1 MFSKD
6 QRMYPNR
13 GLGRIKP
20 SVCPVSLSKRS
31 MTHTPSK
38 IWSAPTS
45 KTLAFNN
52 LDLQLNSS
60 WHLDT
65 GHATELNQ
73 VKRKPR
79 RDNYLCQWPQDP
91 LPEGCIFLS
100 SNRAL
105 CAPQARATR
114 QGFSPSTLVK
124 ESPSGGPGWLLSCSS
139 EAPPSIGAELFPWQ
153 KSGKWILSRQLA
165 FSPAGWC
172 LAACGILVPP
182 LGIASGPQPITKSKS
197 VAHQGIP
204 AISILCQGG

>member
-20 SVCPVSLSKRS
+20 SVCTVSLSKQS

-52 LDLQLNSS
+52 LDLQLNST

-73 VKRKPR
+73 VKWKPR
-79 RDNYLCQWPQDP
+79 RDNYLCQRLQDP
-91 LPEGCIFLS
+91 PPEGWIFLS

-105 CAPQARATR
+105 VPRRPGPLTKGSLQAPWSKSHPAEALDDSFILLQ
-114 QGFSPSTLVK
+114 
-124 ESPSGGPGWLLSCSS
+124 GGPT
-139 EAPPSIGAELFPWQ
+139 IDQ
-153 KSGKWILSRQLA
+153 SRT
-165 FSPAGWC
+165 
-172 LAACGILVPP
+172 VP
-182 LGIASGPQPITKSKS
+182 LTK
-197 VAHQGIP
+197 QWEMDTM
-204 AISILCQGG
+204 

>member
-105 CAPQARATR
+105 CAPRPGPLAKGSLQAPWSKSHPA
-114 QGFSPSTLVK
+114 
-124 ESPSGGPGWLLSCSS
+124 
-139 EAPPSIGAELFPWQ
+139 EALDDSYLAPARPH
-153 KSGKWILSRQLA
+153 RQLEQNC
-165 FSPAGWC
+165 SLDKKVGN
-172 LAACGILVPP
+172 GYY
-182 LGIASGPQPITKSKS
+182 LGN
-197 VAHQGIP
+197 
-204 AISILCQGG
+204 

>member
-20 SVCPVSLSKRS
+20 SVCTVSLSKQS

-52 LDLQLNSS
+52 LDLQLNST

-73 VKRKPR
+73 VKWKPR
-79 RDNYLCQWPQDP
+79 RDNYLCQRLQDP
-91 LPEGCIFLS
+91 PPEGWIFLS
-100 SNRAL
+100 SNRVL
-105 CAPQARATR
+105 CAQQARATH

-124 ESPSGGPGWLLSCSS
+124 ESPSGGPGWLFYLAPARPHHRSEQNCSLD
-139 EAPPSIGAELFPWQ
+139 ETVGN
-153 KSGKWILSRQLA
+153 GYYV
-165 FSPAGWC
+165 GN
-172 LAACGILVPP
+172 
-182 LGIASGPQPITKSKS
+182 
-197 VAHQGIP
+197 
-204 AISILCQGG
+204 